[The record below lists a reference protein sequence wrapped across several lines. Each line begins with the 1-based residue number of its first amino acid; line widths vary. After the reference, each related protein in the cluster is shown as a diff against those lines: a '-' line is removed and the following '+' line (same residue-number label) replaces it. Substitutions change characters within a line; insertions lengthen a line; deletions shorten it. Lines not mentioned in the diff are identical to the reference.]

1 MQKIAIISY
10 FHYESSLCL
19 AKSIAE
25 QGVTV
30 DYFAII
36 DMFHDKGTVP
46 GIDYHKAPKYPG
58 LIRLTSVNAPEIC
71 GYYEGLPVNLFL
83 FRLVS
88 FSRRLTLLNK
98 IVFKIVLNKIK
109 SAKYDAINIVGQ
121 LPWVEII
128 HN

>member
-1 MQKIAIISY
+1 MSL
-10 FHYESSLCL
+10 SLCL

-25 QGVTV
+25 TGVTV
-30 DYFAII
+30 DYFAIV

-46 GIDYHKAPKYPG
+46 GIDYHKAPKHPG

-88 FSRRLTLLNK
+88 FSRRLMLFNK

-109 SAKYDAINIVGQ
+109 SANMMPLTLLDNGHGLKSYIMNLKMKI
-121 LPWVEII
+121 
-128 HN
+128 

>member
-25 QGVTV
+25 QGVAV
-30 DYFAII
+30 DYFAVV

-46 GIDYHKAPKYPG
+46 GIDYHKAPKHPG
-58 LIRLTSVNAPEIC
+58 LVRLTSVNAPEIC

-121 LPWVEII
+121 WPWV
-128 HN
+128 